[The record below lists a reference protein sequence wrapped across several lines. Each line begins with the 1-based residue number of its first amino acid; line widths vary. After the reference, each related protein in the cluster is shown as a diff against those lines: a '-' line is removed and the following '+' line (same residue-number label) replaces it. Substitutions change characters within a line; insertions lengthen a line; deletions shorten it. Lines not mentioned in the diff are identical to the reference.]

1 MRSLQWGMS
10 VGVDWQMTPRLG
22 LSANLNWG
30 LSGIFQNDFK
40 TVEQTLYPIYGSVGV
55 FWKIEN

>member
-1 MRSLQWGMS
+1 MGHERGS
-10 VGVDWQMTPRLG
+10 G
-22 LSANLNWG
+22 LADDPSAGTLRNLNWG

-55 FWKIEN
+55 FWRIEN